1 MAQKAEQVFR
11 KEIAMLFSMLGYRTQ
26 IQKTIRGRSGMSHKV
41 DIVAEKFEI
50 PIKRLIIIKCKIQ
63 EVDPL
68 LRPDEVLQF
77 WARVFDV
84 RADRGIIVTTCG
96 LTEDAIKFA
105 NHYGINIIK
114 GKSLED
120 LKRNVFQ
127 GMG

>member
-1 MAQKAEQVFR
+1 
-11 KEIAMLFSMLGYRTQ
+11 
-26 IQKTIRGRSGMSHKV
+26 MSHKV

-50 PIKRLIIIKCKIQ
+50 PVNRLIIIKCKAQ

-77 WARVFDV
+77 WAQVFDV

-105 NHYGINIIK
+105 DHYGINIIK

-120 LKRNVFQ
+120 LKRNMFQ
-127 GMG
+127 GLSKATFGK